1 MTDYMVR
8 VELLKASWDDYEDLH
23 AGMEALG
30 LKKTVTFSDGSIRKL
45 PIGTYYGS
53 SNLEITALRE
63 RVRNL
68 AIPLSAHGGPWI
80 FVSQSE
86 TWSAWLPT
94 A

>member
-1 MTDYMVR
+1 MADYMVR
-8 VELLKASWDDYEDLH
+8 VELLKAGWDDYEDLH
-23 AGMEALG
+23 VGMEALG

-53 SNLEITALRE
+53 NSSEIGALRE
-63 RVRNL
+63 KIRNL
-68 AIPLSAHGGPWI
+68 ATPLSAHGGPWI

>member
-1 MTDYMVR
+1 MAEYMVR

-30 LKKTVTFSDGSIRKL
+30 LSKTVTFSDNSIRKL

-53 SNLEITALRE
+53 SNLEITDLRE
-63 RVRNL
+63 RIRNL
-68 AIPLSAHGGPWI
+68 ATPLSANGGPWI